1 VLRRSKASLRATIR
15 LPCLAVIAQEMAL
28 LSPRIAGQISERN
41 GVKWTILGWVAI
53 SVLSGGTKNA
63 ACFLH
68 PLHQTQYRVNQ
79 HGSKLPLALLGPRS
93 LGSINNRTHCSDR
106 SVSASVNLRAARRHR
121 WGGVGAGSWA
131 RRARP
136 GSCPGSRSTS
146 PAGTRSS
153 RRCLLDRISAIG
165 AGQNAPDLAY
175 VHRISE
181 PENAMRQ
188 LQGWGGSCARRS
200 RLALAVSWRGVR
212 RERAMMTDLPCHLP
226 LNR

>member
-1 VLRRSKASLRATIR
+1 VLRRSKDSLSATIR
-15 LPCLAVIAQEMAL
+15 CPCLAVVAQEMAL

-41 GVKWTILGWVAI
+41 GVKWTILGRVAI
-53 SVLSGGTKNA
+53 SVPSGGTKNA

-106 SVSASVNLRAARRHR
+106 SVSASVNLRSARRHR

-136 GSCPGSRSTS
+136 GSCPASRSTS
-146 PAGTRSS
+146 QAGTRSS
-153 RRCLLDRISAIG
+153 PRGYSTG
-165 AGQNAPDLAY
+165 F
-175 VHRISE
+175 
-181 PENAMRQ
+181 
-188 LQGWGGSCARRS
+188 RRS
-200 RLALAVSWRGVR
+200 A
-212 RERAMMTDLPCHLP
+212 RAKTLLISLVCIEFRNLRTP
-226 LNR
+226 